1 MRRGGKVSKHLSK
14 KEMAG
19 AGKNYEVSISLP
31 AYSAKVYKVIG

>member
-1 MRRGGKVSKHLSK
+1 MILDINKIEE

-19 AGKNYEVSISLP
+19 AGKNYQISVSLP